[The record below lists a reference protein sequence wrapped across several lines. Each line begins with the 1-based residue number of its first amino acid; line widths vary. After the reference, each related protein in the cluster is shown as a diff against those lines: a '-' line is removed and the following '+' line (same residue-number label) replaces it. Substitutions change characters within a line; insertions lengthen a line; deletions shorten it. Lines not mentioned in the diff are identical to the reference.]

1 MDNQKQA
8 LTGITSA
15 FIPENEAQKK
25 ALASV
30 QQSFVPTSTNTIAPA
45 PIINANSLIDTKS
58 INIPQPNPTIPYTAP
73 TISQPLEIT
82 PNKDRGD
89 AMSAYKDYLKS
100 YDTKSQTIQN
110 LQEEQQLAAKT
121 QEATKTYNEY
131 TAQKTALDQKVA
143 SIYNQPGISRA
154 AAQQQASEVSRLGN
168 ANLANLAIIS
178 NAAQNNL
185 LAAQTIIKDK
195 VDAIYSPMKEKMDM
209 LSNFIQ
215 LNPELSKE
223 DELKLTTKYNQIAN
237 ERETV
242 STAFTNLSNTILQ
255 NGAPATIHNALN
267 KINNDFVMGRISA
280 SDAQSKMNQAVGNY
294 GGESPT
300 ERALKGL
307 QLENQRLQNQK
318 LITEINTNQPV
329 TGEYAPIID
338 AISGLVGATKAP
350 AVKKAIANAIA
361 NEDYGTAYANIAN
374 AVGDGLTG
382 TNRTKFDDARTDI
395 GVMKGVRDAIQT
407 YADNGGDMNI
417 LKGTEEE
424 IKRKLGIDSGEA
436 SALAVQLWREFQTYR
451 SNMTGAAFTPQES
464 RDYASVNPTL
474 GKSLNLNLSVIDGAL
489 NQLTNRVTS
498 TINQRIPEAQKI
510 WDKANGVSS
519 TSGETYTSSSGNKYT
534 LPFSDVVA
542 PQTDIPVNTQTQN
555 TPAQPK
561 TIPNLLPN
569 LAEGY
574 KGFDLNF
581 FK

>member
-1 MDNQKQA
+1 
-8 LTGITSA
+8 
-15 FIPENEAQKK
+15 
-25 ALASV
+25 
-30 QQSFVPTSTNTIAPA
+30 
-45 PIINANSLIDTKS
+45 
-58 INIPQPNPTIPYTAP
+58 
-73 TISQPLEIT
+73 
-82 PNKDRGD
+82 
-89 AMSAYKDYLKS
+89 
-100 YDTKSQTIQN
+100 
-110 LQEEQQLAAKT
+110 
-121 QEATKTYNEY
+121 
-131 TAQKTALDQKVA
+131 
-143 SIYNQPGISRA
+143 
-154 AAQQQASEVSRLGN
+154 
-168 ANLANLAIIS
+168 
-178 NAAQNNL
+178 
-185 LAAQTIIKDK
+185 
-195 VDAIYSPMKEKMDM
+195 
-209 LSNFIQ
+209 
-215 LNPELSKE
+215 
-223 DELKLTTKYNQIAN
+223 
-237 ERETV
+237 
-242 STAFTNLSNTILQ
+242 
-255 NGAPATIHNALN
+255 
-267 KINNDFVMGRISA
+267 MGRISA